1 MAPIDA
7 SLASLLYNVIMLFG
21 GITMCFTTPHAVDA
35 RVRRRGPI
43 MYLWDI
49 YGNWSKNLSRKVL
62 SAWAEA
68 NAVATEALAHVRT
81 VKAFVTERSETAK
94 YEDACGEALR
104 LGIRDAMGFG
114 VTSALTGYLDL
125 GTGVLILWYGGLI
138 VLNKSEGLTIGELV
152 TFQLYWTMMNSSYQN
167 LQGLVTSFTRS
178 AAAAEKVFSLIDSL
192 PDINEDD
199 GAAID
204 WDVQGSLVLES
215 VEFHYVMRPDAK
227 VLSGVDLGI
236 DAKSVCALLFGIVAQ
251 DTPLFARSILK
262 NVAYGYADTDDRS
275 KDLDKDPLAAAVV
288 AAAKEA
294 HAHDFI
300 ADMKDGYATRVG
312 ERGGRLSGGQRQRVA
327 ISRIFLREP
336 RIILLDEATSALDED
351 SQAAVQKSLDALIKR
366 GGSTVVL
373 VAHRLSTVMNADK
386 ICVVD
391 GGRVAESGTHEGLID
406 QKGIYAS
413 LVKKQISKSAAVL
426 DQGKAEDSKE
436 KAAEADT
443 IDKLLGA
450 TAK

>member
-1 MAPIDA
+1 MRFYD
-7 SLASLLYNVIMLFG
+7 
-21 GITMCFTTPHAVDA
+21 
-35 RVRRRGPI
+35 VR
-43 MYLWDI
+43 
-49 YGNWSKNLSRKVL
+49 
-62 SAWAEA
+62 A
-68 NAVATEALAHVRT
+68 
-81 VKAFVTERSETAK
+81 
-94 YEDACGEALR
+94 
-104 LGIRDAMGFG
+104 
-114 VTSALTGYLDL
+114 
-125 GTGVLILWYGGLI
+125 
-138 VLNKSEGLTIGELV
+138 
-152 TFQLYWTMMNSSYQN
+152 
-167 LQGLVTSFTRS
+167 
-178 AAAAEKVFSLIDSL
+178 
-192 PDINEDD
+192 
-199 GAAID
+199 
-204 WDVQGSLVLES
+204 GSLKLDGRDVRGLN
-215 VEFHYVMRPDAK
+215 VRDYRQ
-227 VLSGVDLGI
+227 
-236 DAKSVCALLFGIVAQ
+236 LFGIVAQ

-275 KDLDKDPLAAAVV
+275 KDLDRDPALAAAVV